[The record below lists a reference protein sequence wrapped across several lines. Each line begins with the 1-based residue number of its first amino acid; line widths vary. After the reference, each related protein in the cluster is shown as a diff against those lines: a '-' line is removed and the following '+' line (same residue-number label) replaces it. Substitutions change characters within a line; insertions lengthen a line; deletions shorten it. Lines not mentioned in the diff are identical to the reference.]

1 MAKDGTARGGP
12 RPGTGPKKK
21 PLAEKVQD
29 GTADGAM
36 VLPEP
41 SEFTGEDIPPVK
53 DYLKARQKN
62 GKDFCA
68 AEIYT
73 ETYKWLMARGCEKLV
88 NNQLIE
94 QYAMSVARW
103 VACEESIS
111 EFGYLSKHPTTGNA
125 ISSPFVAMSREYFK
139 QCSAAWYQIY
149 QVVRDNC
156 AVEFGG
162 SSPQDLL
169 MEKLLSARNK

>member
-12 RPGTGPKKK
+12 RPGTGPKPKS
-21 PLAEKVQD
+21 LADKVAD
-29 GTADGAM
+29 GNTKGAM

-41 SEFTGEDIPPVK
+41 AEFDGTDVPPVRE
-53 DYLKARQKN
+53 YLKAKQKN
-62 GKDFCA
+62 GKDLCA
-68 AEIYT
+68 EEIFT
-73 ETYKWLMARGCEKLV
+73 ETYKWLQTRGCEHLV
-88 NNQLIE
+88 NNRLIE

-103 VACEESIS
+103 IACEESIS

-125 ISSPFVAMSREYFK
+125 IASPFVAMSRDYYK
-139 QCSAAWYQIY
+139 QCTTAWYQIY

-156 AVEFGG
+156 SVEYDD

-169 MEKLLSARNK
+169 MEKLLSIKK